1 MSDTLKITAITVTF
15 NGMGFLENFFT
26 SLFSTDQQGIELE
39 VLLIDNGSTDGTVE
53 WTKNKFPQVRVIEN
67 DENNYARAL
76 NIGIANSAGDYVA
89 ITNNDATVHPDWFQG
104 FLRVFERDD
113 KIGAVQSKIYFA
125 DSNKINS
132 VGVEEVEHFYFSDI
146 GFDVE
151 DSPRYSRPKEREY
164 VTGGSVMFRRACLED
179 VGPWDEDFI
188 MFMEDVD
195 YSARC
200 REHGWRLWYSPDSV
214 LYHQYHGSSSQ
225 ELCEYFCTR
234 NRFLFVAKHF
244 PLELAECI
252 PTSHFFRKGELDH
265 LYRSLLHAVQKMASC
280 QNTDTVKQVLHNLK
294 AALPDYVGDVG
305 TYMFFSQLEVL
316 LGLRKIRV
324 GIYDHAGHFA
334 GGGQRYV
341 AEMAAYMQDRYDVGY
356 IFNSEVELSE
366 YREWFDLDL
375 SKCSM
380 KIIKIPF
387 FEERNR
393 YTADEGMVL
402 GERTNP
408 FDIISKETLNY
419 DIFINANMLGK
430 VNPLSAVSIF
440 ICHFPDQ
447 ERTRFFQVD
456 KYDHLVSNGDYTGGW
471 IKRRWNMQ
479 HTTKLYPP
487 VNMYNALSNPDD
499 KEKII
504 LSVSRFEISGSK
516 KQVEMIETFAD
527 MVRRYPQETRGWK
540 LMLVGGSTPG
550 NTYIATVEEA
560 ITRAQCNIEY
570 KANAAVSEIRDY
582 YRQASIFW
590 HACGLNEERP
600 ERVEHFGMTTVEAMQ
615 NCCVPIVIDGGGQ
628 REIVEHGDS
637 GFRFSTLDEL
647 MALSLAVMGD
657 RHQCRR
663 MAERAYERS
672 SQFNQKIFRERLDTL
687 LAEAELQLLGHDAL
701 PRPVASAAA

>member
-1 MSDTLKITAITVTF
+1 MSNTLKITAITVTF
-15 NGMGFLENFFT
+15 NGMAFLDTFFK
-26 SLFSTDQQGIELE
+26 SLFATNQQSIELD

-53 WTKNKFPQVRVIEN
+53 WVGANFPQVRVIEN

-76 NIGIANSAGDYVA
+76 NVGIANSAGDYVA
-89 ITNNDATVHPDWFQG
+89 ITNNDATVHPDWLQG
-104 FLRVFERDD
+104 FLKVFRRDD
-113 KIGAVQSKIYFA
+113 KIGAVQSKIFFS
-125 DSNKINS
+125 DTKKINS
-132 VGVEEVEHFYFSDI
+132 VGVKEVEHFYFSDI
-146 GFDVE
+146 GFDTK
-151 DSPRYSRPKEREY
+151 DSSRYSRPKEREY

-179 VGPWDEDFI
+179 VGSWDEDFI

-200 REHGWRLWYSPDSV
+200 RKRGWKLWYSPSSI

-225 ELCEYFCTR
+225 ALCEYFCTR

-244 PLELAECI
+244 PLELADCI
-252 PTSHFFRKGELDH
+252 PTSHFYKKGELDH
-265 LYRSLLHAVQKMASC
+265 LYRSLLHAVQKMSTC
-280 QNTDTVKQVLHNLK
+280 HDTETVKQVLHELRDR
-294 AALPDYVGDVG
+294 LPEFIGDVD
-305 TYMFFSQLEVL
+305 TYMFFSHLEVL

-341 AEMAAYMQDRYDVGY
+341 AEMAAYMQDRYEVGY

-366 YREWFDLDL
+366 YRDWFDLDL

-456 KYDHLVSNGDYTGGW
+456 KYDHLVSNGDYTSGW
-471 IKRRWNMQ
+471 IKRRWDMEA
-479 HTTKLYPP
+479 TTRLYPP
-487 VNMYNALSNPDD
+487 VNMYNVLSNPDD

-516 KQVEMIETFAD
+516 KQTEMIDTFAE

-540 LMLVGGSTPG
+540 LILVGGSTPG
-550 NTYIATVEEA
+550 NTYIETVEEA
-560 ITRAQCNIEY
+560 IARARCNIEY
-570 KANAAVSEIRDY
+570 KANVAVSEIKDY
-582 YRQASIFW
+582 YRRAAIFW
-590 HACGLNEERP
+590 HACGLDEERP

-647 MALSLAVMGD
+647 MALSLTVMGD
-657 RHQCRR
+657 RLQCRR
-663 MAERAYERS
+663 MAERAYQRS
-672 SQFNQKIFRERLDTL
+672 GLFNQKVFRERLDTL
-687 LAEAELQLLGHDAL
+687 LADAELQLIGHDVL
-701 PRPVASAAA
+701 PHPLSSAAA